1 MDNKKQKK
9 QGLKDS
15 KRSLGYPLAQ
25 SISLDKKDTVSYEMI
40 PGKTTMENIGTKADG
55 TPNMVPSTSYSK
67 RVISNKDYANR
78 MGDRVDRF
86 KSPSKFINPQVDPV
100 TGQMIQPQPVPNRA
114 GVPDRSLNSM
124 QQMGTIVDPGMQSAQ
139 QAQAF
144 QKFNSIAQNMPPSP
158 TQMKSPVNNYA
169 DPGTAQ
175 TIDNSLGEAVSVLD
189 SQREALMSDDD
200 EEIEEDADKK
210 KLDKAK
216 EKYKKDMKNSAK
228 AYKKNQKQIK
238 KGKGIRPAFQ

>member
-9 QGLKDS
+9 QAFKDS

-86 KSPSKFINPQVDPV
+86 KSPAKNINPQVDPT
-100 TGQMIQPQPVPNRA
+100 TGQMLQPQPITNRA
-114 GVPDRSLNSM
+114 GVPSRSINDLQGIN
-124 QQMGTIVDPGMQSAQ
+124 TIQDPGMQSAQ
-139 QAQAF
+139 QADSF
-144 QKFNSIAQNMPPSP
+144 QKFNNIAQYNPPPAMKYGSP
-158 TQMKSPVNNYA
+158 AKSYTKPA
-169 DPGTAQ
+169 MI
-175 TIDNSLGEAVSVLD
+175 IDKSAGGLAEAGKAMQGSVESKISQD
-189 SQREALMSDDD
+189 SASDD
-200 EEIEEDADKK
+200 EELIKF
-210 KLDKAK
+210 L
-216 EKYKKDMKNSAK
+216 M
-228 AYKKNQKQIK
+228 NQK
-238 KGKGIRPAFQ
+238 

>member
-25 SISLDKKDTVSYEMI
+25 SISLDKKDTISYEMI

-86 KSPSKFINPQVDPV
+86 KSPSKFINPQIDPA
-100 TGQMIQPQPVPNRA
+100 TGQMLQPQPIPNRA
-114 GVPDRSLNSM
+114 GTPDRSLNSM
-124 QQMGTIVDPGMQSAQ
+124 QQMGSIVDPGMQSAQ

-158 TQMKSPVNNYA
+158 TQMKSPVNNYN
-169 DPGTAQ
+169 DPGNAQ
-175 TIDNSLGEAVSVLD
+175 TIDNSLGAAENVLAA
-189 SQREALMSDDD
+189 QRQALMSDDD
-200 EEIEEDADKK
+200 EETEEDPDKK
-210 KLDKAK
+210 KNK
-216 EKYKKDMKNSAK
+216 
-228 AYKKNQKQIK
+228 
-238 KGKGIRPAFQ
+238 

>member
-9 QGLKDS
+9 QAFKDS

-67 RVISNKDYANR
+67 RVISNKDYNNR
-78 MGDRVDRF
+78 M

-100 TGQMIQPQPVPNRA
+100 TGQTLQPQPIPNRA

-169 DPGTAQ
+169 NPGTAQ
-175 TIDNSLGEAVSVLD
+175 TIDNSLGAAEGVLAA
-189 SQREALMSDDD
+189 QRQALMADD
-200 EEIEEDADKK
+200 EETEEGEGKK
-210 KLDKAK
+210 KLNKNETVKLDSGETVKLDSG
-216 EKYKKDMKNSAK
+216 ETFKKTP
-228 AYKKNQKQIK
+228 KKSTKIYM
-238 KGKGIRPAFQ
+238 R